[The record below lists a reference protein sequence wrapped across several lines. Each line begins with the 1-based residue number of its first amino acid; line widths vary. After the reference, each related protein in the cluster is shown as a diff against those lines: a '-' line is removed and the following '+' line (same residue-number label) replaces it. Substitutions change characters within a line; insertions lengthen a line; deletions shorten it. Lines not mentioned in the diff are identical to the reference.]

1 MASRLQPLLAEA
13 VEVTRLIF
21 VLVAVAAPAFAA
33 GSFLTPRPVI
43 ASRSVQPVAAT
54 WDELDDDK
62 AVDVYGNEAVAEYSL
77 DAGGG
82 SYELHSPQTDIP
94 HLGSPES

>member
-1 MASRLQPLLAEA
+1 LQTLLPEA
-13 VEVTRLIF
+13 VEVARLIF

-43 ASRSVQPVAAT
+43 TSRSVLADTAT
-54 WDELDDDK
+54 WDELEDEK
-62 AVDVYGNEAVAEYSL
+62 AVDAYGNEVSSAVAEYSL

-94 HLGSPES
+94 RLGSPES

>member
-1 MASRLQPLLAEA
+1 M
-13 VEVTRLIF
+13 TRLIF

-62 AVDVYGNEAVAEYSL
+62 AVDVYGNEVSSAVAEYSL

>member
-1 MASRLQPLLAEA
+1 VEA
-13 VEVTRLIF
+13 VEVTRLILI
-21 VLVAVAAPAFAA
+21 LVAVAAPAFAA

-43 ASRSVQPVAAT
+43 PSRSVLPATAA

-62 AVDVYGNEAVAEYSL
+62 AVDVYGNEVSSAVAEYSL
-77 DAGGG
+77 DAGGS